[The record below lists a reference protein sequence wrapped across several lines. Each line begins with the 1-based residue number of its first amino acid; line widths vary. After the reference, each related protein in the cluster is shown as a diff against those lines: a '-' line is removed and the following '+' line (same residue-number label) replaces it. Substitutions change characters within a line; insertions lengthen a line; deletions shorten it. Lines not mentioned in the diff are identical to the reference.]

1 MRYDSIIWDFDGT
14 LFDTYPA
21 MCRDLQQVMADLG
34 VRTELEDLVAR
45 FTVSRGTV
53 LEWCG
58 EQAGLPAGEID
69 RVYRAW
75 VAEHGQPE
83 AHPFPHVREFLAQ
96 FQAAGGKN
104 FVFTHRSGSVH
115 DYLAGE
121 DLTKY
126 FTDVVSAGTTYARK
140 PDPAGNLHLIET
152 GAWTGTGLL
161 RWGPGNWTFWR
172 PKARA
177 FMPVCSAQSPGKRRR
192 TAVSGTLRSWTPW
205 WAWNKRRSLC
215 CITFWRWATWWGSRG
230 FGTWKK
236 TCAR

>member
-1 MRYDSIIWDFDGT
+1 MRYDNIIWDFDGT

-34 VRTELEDLVAR
+34 VRTELEALVAR

-58 EQAGLPAGEID
+58 EQVGLSAGEID

-140 PDPAGNLHLIET
+140 PDPAGNNYLIGTYGLDRDRTLAGGDRELDVLAAKNAGIHACLVDPELPET
-152 GAWTGTGLL
+152 AADHRIRNLWALDALVGLD
-161 RWGPGNWTFWR
+161 G
-172 PKARA
+172 
-177 FMPVCSAQSPGKRRR
+177 
-192 TAVSGTLRSWTPW
+192 
-205 WAWNKRRSLC
+205 
-215 CITFWRWATWWGSRG
+215 
-230 FGTWKK
+230 
-236 TCAR
+236 

>member
-1 MRYDSIIWDFDGT
+1 MRYDNIIWDFDGI

-21 MCRDLQQVMADLG
+21 MCRDLQRVMAGLG

-83 AHPFPHVREFLAQ
+83 AHPFPHVREFLER
-96 FQAAGGKN
+96 FQAADGKN

-121 DLTKY
+121 GLTQY

-140 PDPAGNLHLIET
+140 PEPAGNNYLITTHGLDRSRTLAVGDRELDVLAAKNAGIDACLVDPALPET
-152 GAWTGTGLL
+152 AAYWRIRDLSELDDLVGLE
-161 RWGPGNWTFWR
+161 
-172 PKARA
+172 K
-177 FMPVCSAQSPGKRRR
+177 
-192 TAVSGTLRSWTPW
+192 
-205 WAWNKRRSLC
+205 
-215 CITFWRWATWWGSRG
+215 
-230 FGTWKK
+230 
-236 TCAR
+236 

>member
-1 MRYDSIIWDFDGT
+1 MRYDNIIWDFDGT

-21 MCRDLQQVMADLG
+21 MCRDLRQVMAGLG
-34 VRTELEDLVAR
+34 VRTELEDLLVR
-45 FTVSRGTV
+45 FTVSRDTV

-58 EQAGLPAGEID
+58 ERAGLPAGEID

-140 PDPAGNLHLIET
+140 PDPAGNNYLIGTHGLDRDRTLAVGDRELDVLAAKNAGIHACLVDPELPET
-152 GAWTGTGLL
+152 AADHRIRNLWALDALVGLD
-161 RWGPGNWTFWR
+161 G
-172 PKARA
+172 
-177 FMPVCSAQSPGKRRR
+177 
-192 TAVSGTLRSWTPW
+192 
-205 WAWNKRRSLC
+205 
-215 CITFWRWATWWGSRG
+215 
-230 FGTWKK
+230 
-236 TCAR
+236 